1 MKFFDL
7 FKFEKQ
13 RGSAESEYLN
23 SARNLVDLEGR
34 MREIDRG
41 KFTNGH
47 SVVHW
52 R

>member
-7 FKFEKQ
+7 FKPEKQ
-13 RGSAESEYLN
+13 RFSAESEYLN
-23 SARNLVDLEGR
+23 TASNLVDLENR
-34 MREIDRG
+34 MREIDHG
-41 KFTNGH
+41 KFRNGH